1 MTLELLGRS
10 LSDLASEIPGATCVF
25 HQHRL
30 DFCCGGHV
38 SLRDAAERR
47 SIDTAGLVLALKH
60 LQEQAVSTA
69 QDWRQVPTAQL
80 IEHLVQRY
88 HEVHR
93 EQLPELIRLARRVEV
108 RHQDHDECPIGLA
121 DVLENLQQEL
131 EGHMHKEERVLFPML
146 VHGSDSMAQTP
157 IAVMRLEHEQHG
169 DSLDAVLELTRDL
182 QLPDGACTT
191 WRALYGGLEQF
202 RQDLMEHIHL
212 ENNILFKSSTERVHG
227 GGHA

>member
-10 LSDLASEIPGATCVF
+10 LSDLASEIPGATRVF

-38 SLRDAAERR
+38 SLREAAERR
-47 SIDTAGLVLALKH
+47 SVDTAGLVQALKQ
-60 LQEQAVSTA
+60 LQEQARENGE
-69 QDWRQVPTAQL
+69 DWRQVPVPQL
-80 IEHLVQRY
+80 IAHLVQRY

-108 RHQDHDECPIGLA
+108 RHQDHPHCPAGLA
-121 DVLENLQQEL
+121 DVLESLQQEL
-131 EGHMHKEERVLFPML
+131 ESHMHKEERVLFPML
-146 VHGSDSMAQTP
+146 THGSDSMAQSP

-169 DSLDAVLELTRDL
+169 ESLEDVLELTQDL
-182 QLPDGACTT
+182 QLPQDACTT

-212 ENNILFKSSTERVHG
+212 ENNILFKNSTERVHG